1 MNTKEAMTKI
11 EGTEARPNSQE
22 SYCVFVVEDDP
33 SMRSALNN
41 LLRSAGF
48 EPQLFTSAEEFL
60 DTDRLDSPSC
70 LILDIRLPGLSG
82 LDLQRE
88 LSVANVCIP
97 IIFISG
103 LVDDTT
109 RVRVMEAGA
118 IACFSK
124 PFCDRDLLHAIHLSF
139 NAGSATSKST

>member
-1 MNTKEAMTKI
+1 MNTKEPITKI
-11 EGTEARPNSQE
+11 EGADARRKQREPNR
-22 SYCVFVVEDDP
+22 VFVVDDDP
-33 SMRSALNN
+33 SMRNALNN

-70 LILDIRLPGLSG
+70 LILDIQLPGLSG
-82 LDLQRE
+82 LELQRE
-88 LSVANVCIP
+88 LSVANVSLP

-103 LVDDTT
+103 YVDDTT
-109 RVRVMEAGA
+109 RVRAMEAGA

-139 NAGSATSKST
+139 NASAATSNST

>member
-1 MNTKEAMTKI
+1 MNTKEPTTKHG
-11 EGTEARPNSQE
+11 GTDTRRKQQE
-22 SYCVFVVEDDP
+22 SNRVFVVDDDP
-33 SMRSALNN
+33 SMRNALNN

-60 DTDRLDSPSC
+60 NTDRLDSPGC

-88 LSVANVCIP
+88 LSVANVSIP

-103 LVDDTT
+103 LVDDTV
-109 RVRVMEAGA
+109 RLRVMEAGA

-139 NAGSATSKST
+139 NPASGTSKST